1 MKAGFYPSFIRA
13 LPTLWQYFLR
23 RWQLWDWVHRLGSCL
38 DPGDGGVAGCGQHAG
53 SQVCGVSGNML
64 AARYIRCICWHLPQS
79 VSQLVCRFSH
89 QLLLNIS
96 VQHLTSL
103 SMQCNEW
110 CRGCVEEFDGFNILG
125 FFFFKLVYPKY
136 QGWVDW
142 VQYIRDPKYQG
153 GFKLNPGNLD
163 PTPKT
168 WLPEL
173 KII

>member
-1 MKAGFYPSFIRA
+1 MCGNIFSGGGNYETGF
-13 LPTLWQYFLR
+13 T
-23 RWQLWDWVHRLGSCL
+23 DWVLAWT
-38 DPGDGGVAGCGQHAG
+38 PEVEVW
-53 SQVCGVSGNML
+53 QVVGNML

-103 SMQCNEW
+103 SMQCNGC
-110 CRGCVEEFDGFNILG
+110 CRGCVEEFDWSNILG

-153 GFKLNPGNLD
+153 GVKLNPRNLD
-163 PTPKT
+163 PTPEMEKRNKIAQT
-168 WLPEL
+168 QVLDL
-173 KII
+173 KIAQKTRNLRHIIIHAKTA